1 MDTRDRHPRCQEEPR
16 NVAVAEGPELRDEA
30 RAGVVHAVQHD
41 TETNFDGLIAAHEMR
56 VMAIRLSGFLYAAQ
70 EGNRHTEFE
79 RMRIRLGDLANI
91 SRALRGGAALTPKE
105 QGNG

>member
-1 MDTRDRHPRCQEEPR
+1 MAQG
-16 NVAVAEGPELRDEA
+16 AELRHDGCA
-30 RAGVVHAVQHD
+30 AVIRADQGES
-41 TETNFDGLIAAHEMR
+41 ETNFDGLIAAHEMR

-70 EGNRHTEFE
+70 EGNRNTEFE
-79 RMRIRLGDLANI
+79 RMRILLGDLANI